1 MANPGL
7 LSPQSTCLTSILY
20 SSCNVDSSLTPV
32 SLGSWG
38 ICALLSS
45 APVLVLLGPLFYLE
59 ESMVWWLEN
68 RVSGGCSHTLSNSFG
83 MESRWM
89 RPYQDWLFKHVYRG
103 GTNCPEQREQKVSKM
118 HIVYLFCLRL
128 FSSTK
133 VTALNKRNKILC
145 LHVVCILVRKMNSSK
160 LSQVS

>member
-20 SSCNVDSSLTPV
+20 SSCNADSSLTLV

-38 ICALLSS
+38 IHALLSS
-45 APVLVLLGPLFYLE
+45 APVLLLLGPLFYLE
-59 ESMVWWLEN
+59 ESMVWCLEN
-68 RVSGGCSHTLSNSFG
+68 RVSGGCPHTLSNSFG

-89 RPYQDWLFKHVYRG
+89 RPYQDWLFKHVYRRG
-103 GTNCPEQREQKVSKM
+103 SEDTNCPEQREQKVSKM
-118 HIVYLFCLRL
+118 HIVYLLCLRP
-128 FSSTK
+128 FSGTK

-145 LHVVCILVRKMNSSK
+145 LHVVCILVEKDE
-160 LSQVS
+160 Q